1 MYLTLN
7 STTLTIDDVTYD
19 LSTSPDQVISY
30 APLVAILKDQDV
42 IVDDASTVDALES
55 LDPAL
60 KSAPKSITTK
70 PAPEPSTKPTKPA
83 EPAKPTDD

>member
-7 STTLTIDDVTYD
+7 STTLTIDDVTYVVTCG
-19 LSTSPDQVISY
+19 LDQVISY
-30 APLVAILKDQDV
+30 APIVAILKDQDV
-42 IVDDASTVDALES
+42 FVDDASTVDALES

-70 PAPEPSTKPTKPA
+70 PAPKPTAKPTK
-83 EPAKPTDD
+83 PAKPTDD